1 MTAAPP
7 KGFVADG
14 HRGTILVVSERV
26 RSKKQP
32 SPIPHAVPDDADQA
46 RPVALP
52 AHRGAR
58 YAAISEKLIEGVEL
72 GTEALVESV
81 RQGLIKGRDLAIV
94 VGIMVDKL
102 GAIEDRSG
110 GGMPP
115 ASLDELE
122 KRVALL
128 MAAQAELKRRRREP
142 IDVTPQ
148 R

>member
-1 MTAAPP
+1 MP
-7 KGFVADG
+7 K
-14 HRGTILVVSERV
+14 S
-26 RSKKQP
+26 
-32 SPIPHAVPDDADQA
+32 
-46 RPVALP
+46 ALP

-81 RQGLIKGRDLAIV
+81 REGLIKGRDLAIV

-102 GAIEDRSG
+102 GVLEDRSG
-110 GGMPP
+110 GGLPP
-115 ASLDELE
+115 ASVDELE

-128 MAAQAELKRRRREP
+128 LAAQEELKRRQREP

>member
-1 MTAAPP
+1 MRERKAKAGAVVPVGTGAEARAEVANP
-7 KGFVADG
+7 KA
-14 HRGTILVVSERV
+14 
-26 RSKKQP
+26 
-32 SPIPHAVPDDADQA
+32 
-46 RPVALP
+46 ALP
-52 AHRGAR
+52 AQRGAR

-81 RQGLIKGRDLAIV
+81 REGLIKGRDLAIV

-102 GAIEDRSG
+102 GAVEDRSG
-110 GGMPP
+110 GGLPP
-115 ASLDELE
+115 ASIDELE

-128 MAAQAELKRRRREP
+128 LAAQEELKRRQREP